1 MDLDLDR
8 DGAEEMRP
16 TRHDRPKRERK
27 SWLKAIGQG
36 LSPVRGKSRSPG
48 RHLTRSPSEK
58 SSKLDVYSLTFEG
71 LEREEPRSSQS
82 TCNYQLSPLKV
93 RAFRNSII
101 PLPFD
106 AFELHAI
113 TGA

>member
-1 MDLDLDR
+1 MDLDLGR
-8 DGAEEMRP
+8 DGAEDMRS

-27 SWLKAIGQG
+27 SWLKAIAQG

-48 RHLTRSPSEK
+48 RHLTRSPSDK
-58 SSKLDVYSLTFEG
+58 SSKLDVYTLTFEG

-82 TCNYQLSPLKV
+82 TCNDQLSPLKV
-93 RAFRNSII
+93 RVFRTLIL

-106 AFELHAI
+106 ALELHAI
-113 TGA
+113 TVA